1 MVWKMV
7 KGEIVDCR
15 FGELEPGV
23 ELKMEKGP
31 LGREMCP
38 EDVVE

>member
-15 FGELEPGV
+15 FGELDAGE
-23 ELKMEKGP
+23 ESKMEKGP
-31 LGREMCP
+31 LGRDIGP
-38 EDVVE
+38 EVE

>member
-1 MVWKMV
+1 MV
-7 KGEIVDCR
+7 KGEIVDCI
-15 FGELEPGV
+15 FGELEARV

-31 LGREMCP
+31 LGRDIGP